1 MSDLPLFKI
10 PRRERQRGLVCFPDL
25 SETRAATATFSPH
38 LSGCVKSTRLE
49 FRDSGLSAE
58 GL

>member
-1 MSDLPLFKI
+1 MSDLPVFKSQ
-10 PRRERQRGLVCFPDL
+10 RELVCFRDL
-25 SETRAATATFSPH
+25 SETRAATATFSSH